1 MPREAAYGLTVS
13 TTRVREFA
21 WCCRRQANSKAMPWG
36 GVAADFQ
43 PSYALEAPG
52 VTRDELVVRFDPRSP
67 TAPSAARAAAEPC
80 PRFASRG
87 KSGCGRRHWAR
98 EGSFVAWATH
108 ESETSL
114 RPGLQVSGIP
124 GHNQRRT
131 RAAYRSYSAPNFTFR
146 YCSSGRIAPQRSNPA
161 ETGTAT
167 SAQND
172 GHSSAI
178 PACSASSPR

>member
-1 MPREAAYGLTVS
+1 MLQVPGK
-13 TTRVREFA
+13 F
-21 WCCRRQANSKAMPWG
+21 KAMPWG

-52 VTRDELVVRFDPRSP
+52 VTRDELVVCFDPRSP
-67 TAPSAARAAAEPC
+67 TVHWPLALRLSRAHD
-80 PRFASRG
+80 FASRG
-87 KSGCGRRHWAR
+87 KSGCGRRHRAR

-124 GHNQRRT
+124 GYNQRRT

-167 SAQND
+167 RAQND
-172 GHSSAI
+172 GQSSAI